1 VSVYG
6 RLQAV
11 NEPKIST
18 TCGFLDVPL
27 GFSRLRI
34 RPAERFLGGSN
45 LTVLIRYAD
54 ELLK

>member
-1 VSVYG
+1 M
-6 RLQAV
+6 

-18 TCGFLDVPL
+18 TRGFLDVPQ
-27 GFSRLRI
+27 GFSRPRI

-45 LTVLIRYAD
+45 LRVHIRYAH

>member
-1 VSVYG
+1 
-6 RLQAV
+6 V

-18 TCGFLDVPL
+18 TRGFLDVPQ
-27 GFSRLRI
+27 GFSRPRI

-45 LTVLIRYAD
+45 LRVHIRYVD

>member
-1 VSVYG
+1 
-6 RLQAV
+6 V